1 VADNIFGMSH
11 EEFMRNQREMYY
23 DRKHDAALQQVAEQ
37 AAAGETAGALG
48 GDMGGDMG
56 GEMDLGGEMDMGA
69 EEMPA
74 GAADLGGGEESS
86 LLAVPP
92 GSRNAPRLTPGAK
105 GKVYHPVQRDKR
117 SDSGPR
123 IRNYNSKYN
132 HEKRG
137 ASQRATFPGSEIS
150 SIPSIAKGIY
160 ELKQS
165 TYKLDELNEENKLFE
180 VNNSIRALLEN
191 LEEKNKSTMEQEN
204 EDKAQ

>member
-1 VADNIFGMSH
+1 M
-11 EEFMRNQREMYY
+11 
-23 DRKHDAALQQVAEQ
+23 
-37 AAAGETAGALG
+37 
-48 GDMGGDMG
+48 
-56 GEMDLGGEMDMGA
+56 GGEMDMGA

-74 GAADLGGGEESS
+74 GGADVAAGGDESS

-92 GSRNAPRLTPGAK
+92 GSRNSPRLTPGAK
-105 GKVYHPVQRDKR
+105 GKVYHPVNRDKR

-137 ASQRATFPGSEIS
+137 ASTRSVFPGSEIN

-160 ELKQS
+160 EVKQS
-165 TYKLDELNEENKLFE
+165 TYKLDELKEENRLFE
-180 VNNSIRALLEN
+180 VNNSIRSLLEN
-191 LEEKNKSTMEQEN
+191 LEEKNQSIMEQEN